1 MTDMTDSCPFDFV
14 ACLRRRAEQSPERIA
29 YIFPRGHLS
38 FRELAQESE
47 ILARGLFQHGI
58 RKGTKVA
65 FLVPPSREFF
75 ALAFALLQLGSIP
88 ILIDPGIGRRQIGR
102 CLEKAEPEAF
112 IGVPRAHMGRLLLGW
127 GRRTVRLNLTVGG
140 PSLWGGTTY
149 LKVRAAGLQ
158 APKLAAL
165 AMDPDEPAAVA
176 FTSGSTGPS
185 KGAVYTRRILS
196 AQVELLQKHHGIKE
210 GEVSLATFPLFALF
224 DPAMGVT
231 SVIPEMDF
239 TRPGSVDPARI
250 LRPIRE
256 HRVTHMFA
264 SPALLKRVSSAGDF
278 GEGNLDSLQRVLSA
292 GAPISPK
299 ILRSFLDH
307 LPDGA
312 VIYTPYGATE
322 ALPVTTISHVEI
334 LGGTEEGTAQGAG
347 VCVGKP
353 LPELFVGIIEI
364 TDEPLTRWAEDLRLP
379 PGQIGEIVVSGANVS
394 PSYDRDP
401 QGTRLAKIQGKDG
414 TIFHRMGDVGY
425 FDSDG
430 RLWFCGRKFHR
441 IATAGG
447 TLFPVACEGI
457 FNRHPE
463 VYRSALVG
471 TGPGA
476 VKEPVL
482 CVQLDPPARATSHA
496 RIRDD
501 LLALGSAHAMTKD
514 IRTFL
519 FHRSFPVDV
528 RHNAKIYRE
537 KLAIWAERE
546 MR

>member
-1 MTDMTDSCPFDFV
+1 MNMTDSYAIDFV
-14 ACLRRRAEQSPERIA
+14 TCLRQRAEQSPDRIA
-29 YIFPRGHLS
+29 YILPGGNLS

-65 FLVPPSREFF
+65 FLVPPSLEFF
-75 ALAFALLQLGSIP
+75 PLAFALLQLGSIP

-102 CLEKAEPEAF
+102 CLDKASPEVF
-112 IGVPRAHMGRLLLGW
+112 IGIPRAHLGRLLLGW
-127 GRRTVRLNLTVGG
+127 GRRTVKLNINVGG
-140 PSLWGGTTY
+140 PGLWGGTTY
-149 LKVRAAGLQ
+149 RRVRAAGLS
-158 APKLAAL
+158 APKLNPVAF
-165 AMDPDEPAAVA
+165 DPDEPAAVA

-231 SVIPEMDF
+231 SVIPQMDF
-239 TRPGSVDPARI
+239 TRPGSVDPDQI

-256 HRVTHMFA
+256 HRVTHMFG
-264 SPALLKRVSSAGDF
+264 SPALLKRVSSSDNF
-278 GEGNLDSLQRVLSA
+278 REGNLNSLKRVLSA

-299 ILRSFLDH
+299 ILRSFLEH
-307 LPDGA
+307 LPEGA

-322 ALPVTTISHVEI
+322 ALPVTTISHEEI
-334 LGGTEEGTAQGAG
+334 LGGTEEQTAQGAG

-353 LPELFVGIIEI
+353 LPELFVGIIAV
-364 TDEPLTRWAEDLRLP
+364 TDEPISQWEEDMLLP
-379 PGQIGEIVVSGANVS
+379 PGQIGEIVVSGTNVS
-394 PSYDRDP
+394 PHYDSDP
-401 QGTRLAKIQGKDG
+401 QGTRLAKIHGKDG

-425 FDSDG
+425 YDSDD

-441 IATAGG
+441 IVTSRG
-447 TLFPVACEGI
+447 TLFPVACEGV
-457 FNRHPE
+457 FNRHPA

-471 TGPGA
+471 TGPEGA
-476 VKEPVL
+476 KEPVL
-482 CVQLDPPARATSHA
+482 CVELEPSARGMSHA
-496 RIRDD
+496 RIRDE
-501 LLALGSAHAMTKD
+501 LVALGSAHTVTKD

-537 KLAIWAERE
+537 KLATWAEGELR
-546 MR
+546 

>member
-1 MTDMTDSCPFDFV
+1 MTDSRFIDFV
-14 ACLRRRAEQSPERIA
+14 ACLRQRAEQSPDRIA
-29 YIFPRGHLS
+29 YIFPHGNLS
-38 FRELAQESE
+38 FRQLADESG
-47 ILARGLFQHGI
+47 ILARGLLQHGI
-58 RKGTKVA
+58 RKGTRVA

-102 CLEKAEPEAF
+102 CLEKAEPEVF
-112 IGVPRAHMGRLLLGW
+112 IGVPRAHVGRLLLGW
-127 GRRTVRLNLTVGG
+127 GKRTVRLNLTVGS
-140 PSLWGGTTY
+140 PRLWGGTTY
-149 LKVRAAGLQ
+149 QKVRAAGLR
-158 APKLAAL
+158 APNPTPV

-185 KGAVYTRRILS
+185 KGAVYTQRILS
-196 AQVELLQKHHGIKE
+196 AQVDLLQRHHGIKE

-239 TRPGSVDPARI
+239 TKPGSVDPARI
-250 LRPIRE
+250 LRSIRE
-256 HRVTHMFA
+256 HRVTHMFG

-278 GEGNLDSLQRVLSA
+278 GEGRLDSLKRILSA

-299 ILRSFLDH
+299 ILRSFLEH
-307 LPDGA
+307 LSEGA
-312 VIYTPYGATE
+312 VIHTPYGATE
-322 ALPVTTISHVEI
+322 ALPVTTISHLEI
-334 LGGTEEGTAQGAG
+334 LGGTEGKTAQGAG

-353 LPELFVGIIEI
+353 LPELFVGIIAI
-364 TDEPLTRWAEDLRLP
+364 TDEPLTRWAEDMLLP
-379 PGQIGEIVVSGANVS
+379 RGQIGEIVVSGANVS
-394 PSYDRDP
+394 PFYDRDQ
-401 QGTRLAKIQGKDG
+401 QGTRLAKIQADDG

-425 FDSDG
+425 YDSDG

-441 IATAGG
+441 VVTAEG

-457 FNRHPE
+457 FNCHPA

-471 TGPGA
+471 TGPGV

-482 CVQLDPPARATSHA
+482 CVELEPASKTMSRD
-496 RIRDD
+496 RIRDE
-501 LLALGSAHAMTKD
+501 LMKMGSAHPITKN

-519 FHRSFPVDV
+519 FHHSFPVDV

-537 KLAIWAERE
+537 KLAVWAEGE